1 MGNSKQ
7 PNNIDNIIGQRIGQ
21 LRVAK
26 GMTRQKLA
34 ELLGIT
40 HQQLQKYERGINRIT
55 ASRLL
60 EVSKNLET
68 SVNYFYEG
76 LEDEIP
82 PEKMERQRLC
92 VEVMQDFISIPG
104 SEQQEAVRNL
114 MKTLANKTT

>member
-68 SVNYFYEG
+68 PVNYFYEG

-114 MKTLANKTT
+114 MKTLANKAS